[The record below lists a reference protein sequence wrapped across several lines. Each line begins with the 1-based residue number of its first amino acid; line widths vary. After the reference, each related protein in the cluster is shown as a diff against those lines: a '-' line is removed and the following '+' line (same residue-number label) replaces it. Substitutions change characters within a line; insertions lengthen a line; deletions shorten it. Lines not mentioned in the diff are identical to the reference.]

1 MKPIV
6 EFCVNNVA
14 NGGQIVLDK
23 LEADDLVEVVTY
35 DCLNECV
42 ICAQDFF
49 ALAEGKLVRAKT
61 TDDLIKGI
69 YQSLEEEGWL

>member
-42 ICAQDFF
+42 ICAQDFL

-61 TDDLIKGI
+61 TDDLNKGI